1 MKKVVVNDTNVFIDL
16 FDVGLLEGLFSLPWE
31 VHTTELVMLELQREG
46 EAETVNRYKE
56 EGRLHVPVFSP
67 KEMMQIVA
75 LLPPGQESLRHF
87 HHRLL
92 CMVLCQEKQLRPA
105 DWRQETSQ
113 GFRE

>member
-75 LLPPGQESLRHF
+75 LLPRTGVTPTF
-87 HHRLL
+87 
-92 CMVLCQEKQLRPA
+92 P
-105 DWRQETSQ
+105 SQ
-113 GFRE
+113 IALYGIMPRKTITPC